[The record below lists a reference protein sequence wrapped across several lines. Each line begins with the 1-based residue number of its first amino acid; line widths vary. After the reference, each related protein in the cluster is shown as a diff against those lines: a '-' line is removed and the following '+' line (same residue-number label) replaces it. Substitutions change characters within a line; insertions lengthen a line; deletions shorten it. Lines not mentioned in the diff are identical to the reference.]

1 MEIEPLIWTV
11 AGILLILAEFAVP
24 GLIVIFFGTSALM
37 VGIGLYFG
45 LPTAYG
51 IPFICFSVLSVLQVI
66 FLRRFFKSL
75 FVGASVENAEALEE
89 FIGHEAIVI
98 SGFEEGDL
106 RGKVEFKGSSWS
118 ARSEGPLKPGE
129 RVQITA
135 RDGLNLTV
143 SAPR

>member
-1 MEIEPLIWTV
+1 MEIEPLIWTI

-24 GLIVIFFGTSALM
+24 GLIVIFFGTSALL

-51 IPFICFSVLSVLQVI
+51 NPFICFSVLSVLQVL
-66 FLRRFFKSL
+66 FLRRYFKGL
-75 FVGASVENAEALEE
+75 FVGSSLENAEALEE
-89 FIGHEAIVI
+89 FIGHEAIVV
-98 SGFEEGDL
+98 SGFGEGNL
-106 RGKVEFKGSSWS
+106 RGKVEFKGSNWS
-118 ARSEGPLKPGE
+118 AHSDTTLNPGD

-143 SAPR
+143 SSPK